1 MEMVREGS
9 PCWEAVKE
17 GDLLL
22 EIAGRRPLDVLDVM
36 EMGAEGRVK
45 LRLRRE
51 GRELTR
57 VIRKPPGQPLYLVF
71 DEAVFDGTRR
81 CANRCV
87 FCFVDQMPPGLRET
101 LYVKDDDYRLSF
113 LHGNFITLNNLSRED
128 VERIMG
134 MRLSPL
140 YVSLHSTSPET
151 RSKLMGGQAE
161 KGLEVLRELLEA
173 GLEIH
178 LQVVVCPGLNDGEEL
193 RRTFQEVLE
202 KYKGTAS
209 LAAVP
214 VGLTRFA
221 ENLPEKVSPHDPD
234 SAACVVELVEE
245 FQSLALE
252 SYGSRIFHAAD
263 ELYLLAGS
271 PFPSEEDYEGYPQ
284 LENGVGL
291 ARKLME
297 EMGRA
302 VVELGPTVPARGIVT
317 GRLGE
322 IVLRQGLSE
331 AGCTGAE
338 TIAVV
343 NRLLGETVTVSGLL
357 AGRDIAEAL
366 RETRPASRELLVP
379 ESALPEG
386 RFIDDLTPREV
397 EEATGYRLVP
407 CPVEGG
413 ELLRLL
419 GGGDPRA

>member
-9 PCWEAVKE
+9 PCWGAVKE

-45 LRLRRE
+45 LRLQRG

-57 VIRKPPGQPLYLVF
+57 VIRKSPGKPLYLVF

-113 LHGNFITLNNLSRED
+113 LHGNFVTLNNLSRED
-128 VERIMG
+128 VDRIKG
-134 MRLSPL
+134 SRLSPL

-151 RSKLMGGQAE
+151 RSRLMGGGAE

-193 RRTFQEVLE
+193 RRTFREVLE
-202 KYKGTAS
+202 EYGDTAS

-214 VGLTRFA
+214 VGLTRFS
-221 ENLPEKVSPHDPD
+221 ENLPVRLGPHGPD
-234 SAACVVELVEE
+234 SAACVIELVDE

-252 SYGSRIFHAAD
+252 KHGRRLFYAAD
-263 ELYLLAGS
+263 EFYLLAGR

-284 LENGVGL
+284 LENGVGI
-291 ARKLME
+291 ARKLLS
-297 EMGRA
+297 EMRLA
-302 VVELGPTVPARGIVT
+302 AAEAGPIVPARGIVT
-317 GRLGE
+317 GKLGE
-322 IVLRQGLSE
+322 IVLRQGFSE
-331 AGCTGAE
+331 ARCSGAE
-338 TIAVV
+338 TVTVV

-357 AGRDIAEAL
+357 AGRDIAGAL
-366 RETRPASRELLVP
+366 RGARPASRELLVP

-386 RFIDDLTPREV
+386 RFIDDLTPRQV
-397 EEATGYRLVP
+397 EEETGYRLVP

-419 GGGDPRA
+419 GGGDPHA